1 MSNSTASSERR
12 QPKARLLS
20 FPDYKDLIYCGIDP
34 AALPYLEPKLHHKVI
49 LLRDVRLFAANI
61 IKQSMLSIG
70 GDAAVH
76 RSVISGKTE
85 YSDCVIMGDIR
96 HYKNLIDKLKDQPN
110 MSDIACIISQQLN
123 IKEANLRLN
132 LCSRKLEWEI
142 RPAIM
147 GIVNVTPDSFSDG
160 GMYDKP
166 EAAIDHSLEL
176 INQGADIID
185 VGGESTRPGAA
196 PIDEKTEIKRVM
208 PVIKGIAL
216 KTDVPVSI
224 DTRNASV
231 AEAAIDSG
239 ASIIN
244 DVSSMTHDKEM
255 ITVAKKTGA
264 GIVLMHMRGSPADM
278 QNNTSYADIVTEIY
292 DYIKKRVNV
301 CLEAGIDPLSII
313 VDPGVGLFGKSL
325 EGNLSLI
332 KHIREFSSLG
342 LPVMLGHS
350 RKSFIG
356 KVLDLEVQ
364 EREEGTDAVTSWAK
378 MQNVDIVRV
387 HNVSRAKRTIR
398 MIDSILRSE

>member
-61 IKQSMLSIG
+61 IKQSMLSTG

-85 YSDCVIMGDIR
+85 YSDCIIMGDLR

-110 MSDIACIISQQLN
+110 MTDIASIISQQLN
-123 IKEANLRLN
+123 LKERNLKLN
-132 LCSRKLEWEI
+132 LCSRKLEWET
-142 RPAIM
+142 RPLVM

-166 EAAIDHSLEL
+166 EAAIDHALDL
-176 INQGADIID
+176 ISQGADIID

-216 KTDVPVSI
+216 KTDAPISI

-231 AEAAIDSG
+231 AEAAIDTG

-244 DVSSMTHDKEM
+244 DVSSMMHDKEM

-264 GIVLMHMRGSPADM
+264 GIVLMHMRGSPPDM
-278 QNNTSYADIVTEIY
+278 QNNTSYADIVSEIY
-292 DYIKKRVNV
+292 DYIEKRVNV
-301 CLEAGIDPLSII
+301 CLEAGIDPLSIV
-313 VDPGVGLFGKSL
+313 VDPGVGFGKSL
-325 EGNLSLI
+325 EGNLILI

-356 KVLDLEVQ
+356 KVLDLEVR
-364 EREEGTDAVTSWAK
+364 EREEGTDAVTSWAAI
-378 MQNVDIVRV
+378 QNVDIVRV
-387 HNVSRAKRTIR
+387 HDVGRAKRTIR

>member
-1 MSNSTASSERR
+1 VSNSTASSERR

-20 FPDYKDLIYCGIDP
+20 FPDYKNLISCGIDP
-34 AALPYLEPKLHHKVI
+34 GALPYLEPKLYHRVV
-49 LLRDVRLFAANI
+49 LLSDVRLFAANI
-61 IKQSMLSIG
+61 IKQSMLSLG

-76 RSVISGKTE
+76 RSVISGKAE
-85 YSDCVIMGDIR
+85 YSDCIIMGDLR
-96 HYKNLIDKLKDQPN
+96 HYKNLIGKLENQPN
-110 MSDIACIISQQLN
+110 MSDIACIIREQLN
-123 IKEANLRLN
+123 IKDGHLRLT
-132 LCSRKLEWEI
+132 LCSRKFEWETC
-142 RPAIM
+142 PAVM

-160 GMYDKP
+160 GVFDEP
-166 EAAIDHSLEL
+166 ETAIDHALEL
-176 INQGADIID
+176 ISQGADIID
-185 VGGESTRPGAA
+185 VGGESTRPGAF
-196 PIDEKTEIKRVM
+196 PIDADTEIKRVM

-216 KTDVPVSI
+216 KTGVPISI
-224 DTRNASV
+224 DTRNATV

-244 DVSSMTHDKEM
+244 DISSMTHDKEM

-264 GIVLMHMRGSPADM
+264 GIILMHMRGSPADM
-278 QNNTSYADIVTEIY
+278 QSNTSYADIVSEIY
-292 DYIKKRVNV
+292 DYLENRINV

-313 VDPGVGLFGKSL
+313 VDPGIGFGKNL

-342 LPVMLGHS
+342 MPVMLGHS

-378 MQNVDIVRV
+378 VQNVDIVRV
-387 HNVSRAKRTIR
+387 HNAGRAKRTIR

>member
-313 VDPGVGLFGKSL
+313 VDPGVGFGKSL

>member
-20 FPDYKDLIYCGIDP
+20 FPDYKDLISCGIDP
-34 AALPYLEPKLHHKVI
+34 GALPYLEPKLYHRVV
-49 LLRDVRLFAANI
+49 LLKDVRLFAANI
-61 IKQSMLSIG
+61 IKQTMLSIG

-76 RSVISGKTE
+76 RSVISGKVE
-85 YSDCVIMGDIR
+85 YSDCIIMGDLR
-96 HYKNLIDKLKDQPN
+96 HYKNLVDKLKIQPN

-123 IKEANLRLN
+123 LEERNLRLN
-132 LCSRKLEWEI
+132 LCSRKLEWET
-142 RPAIM
+142 RPLVM

-160 GMYDKP
+160 GMYDEP
-166 EAAIDHSLEL
+166 ETAIEHALEL
-176 INQGADIID
+176 IGQGADIID
-185 VGGESTRPGAA
+185 VGGESTRPGAST
-196 PIDEKTEIKRVM
+196 IDEKTEIKRIL
-208 PVIKGIAL
+208 PVVKGIAL
-216 KTDVPVSI
+216 KTEVPVSI

-231 AEAAIDSG
+231 AEAAMDSG

-244 DVSSMTHDKEM
+244 DVSSMTHDKDM

-278 QNNTSYADIVTEIY
+278 QSDTIYADIVSEIY
-292 DYIKKRVNV
+292 DYIEKRVEV

-313 VDPGVGLFGKSL
+313 IDPGIGFGKKL

-356 KVLDLEVQ
+356 KVLDSEVQ
-364 EREEGTDAVTSWAK
+364 DREEGTDAVTSWAA

-387 HNVSRAKRTIR
+387 HNVMRAKRTIR
-398 MIDSILRSE
+398 MINSILRSE